1 MNVVIIDYKAGNT
14 RSVQFALA
22 RLGVAAQLRQEAAI
36 IQAADRVIF
45 PGVGAAGWAM
55 EQLAARGLTAV
66 IPALQQ
72 PVLGICLG
80 MQLLCA
86 HSEEGAVPGLGV
98 FPTTVRALQPTPLYN
113 VPHVGWNTLAGRQD
127 SPLLKDIPNG
137 SSFYFV
143 HSYAVPTTDYTSAEA
158 VHGSTF
164 SAMLE
169 RDNFYATQFHP
180 EKSGALGAKILENF
194 MQLKD

>member
-1 MNVVIIDYKAGNT
+1 MKVVIIDYKAGNT

-22 RLGVAAQLRQEAAI
+22 RLGIEAQLSQDAAV

-55 EQLAARGLTAV
+55 EQLATRGLTTV
-66 IPALQQ
+66 IPALKQ

-86 HSEEGAVPGLGV
+86 HSEEGDVAGLGV
-98 FPTTVRALQPTPLYN
+98 FSTTVKALEPAPNYN
-113 VPHVGWNTLAGRQD
+113 VPHVGWNTLGGSQK
-127 SPLLKDIPNG
+127 SVLLNG
-137 SSFYFV
+137 IEEERAFYFV
-143 HSYAVPTTDYTSAEA
+143 HSYAVPVEAYTTASTQ
-158 VHGSTF
+158 HGTTF

-180 EKSGALGAKILENF
+180 EKSGKLGAKVLENF
-194 MQLKD
+194 IHLTD